1 MNNSPICKAF
11 VLRDYFFRDN
21 NFIILT
27 TKPLKPNKKQ
37 PQNQSHTILLN
48 IFS

>member
-11 VLRDYFFRDN
+11 VLSDYFFRDN

-27 TKPLKPNKKQ
+27 TKPLKSNKSSLKT
-37 PQNQSHTILLN
+37 NHTPYC
-48 IFS
+48 